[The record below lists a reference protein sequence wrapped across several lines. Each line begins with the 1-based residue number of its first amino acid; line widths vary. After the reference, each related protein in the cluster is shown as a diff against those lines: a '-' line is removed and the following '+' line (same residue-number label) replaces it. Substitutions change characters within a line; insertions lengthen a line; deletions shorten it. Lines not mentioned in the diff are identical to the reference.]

1 MLWILQFLPDWVYYG
16 ILGLGLVGLVITYFL
31 RFIPIPAIYMYK
43 TPIQLVSVFMI
54 AFGVY
59 MSGVI
64 ANENKWKERV
74 AQLEKEYAESQVKSE
89 KVNTEIVTKYI
100 TKREVIHE
108 KGEEQIRYIDREI
121 TKYNEICRLPKE
133 VITVHNQAAKAPK

>member
-16 ILGLGLVGLVITYFL
+16 ILAIGLVGLAVTYLL
-31 RFIPIPAIYMYK
+31 RFIPIPAIFMYR
-43 TPIQLVSVFMI
+43 TPIQLASVAMI

-64 ANENKWKERV
+64 ANEQKWKDRV
-74 AQLEKEYAESQVKSE
+74 AQIEKEYEESKVKSE
-89 KVNTEIVTKYI
+89 KVTTEVVTKYI
-100 TKREVIHE
+100 TKREVIRE

-121 TKYNEICRLPKE
+121 TKYNEICKLPKE
-133 VITVHNQAAKAPK
+133 VINIHNQAAKAPK

>member
-1 MLWILQFLPDWVYYG
+1 MLWFLQLLPDWIYYG
-16 ILGLGLVGLVITYFL
+16 ILMIGLVGLTATYLL

-43 TPIQLVSVFMI
+43 TPIQLGSIALI
-54 AFGVY
+54 AFGIY
-59 MSGVI
+59 MAGAI
-64 ANENKWKERV
+64 ANEQAWKDRV
-74 AQLEKEYAESQVKSE
+74 AKLEKEYAESQVKSE

-100 TKREVIHE
+100 TKREVIHQ

-133 VITVHNQAAKAPK
+133 VITLHNEAAKSPK

>member
-43 TPIQLVSVFMI
+43 TPIQLVSVCMI

-100 TKREVIHE
+100 TKREVIRE

>member
-1 MLWILQFLPDWVYYG
+1 
-16 ILGLGLVGLVITYFL
+16 
-31 RFIPIPAIYMYK
+31 
-43 TPIQLVSVFMI
+43 MI

-64 ANENKWKERV
+64 ANEAKWKERV

-89 KVNTEIVTKYI
+89 KVNTEVVTKYI
-100 TKREVIHE
+100 TKREIIQQR
-108 KGEEQIRYIDREI
+108 GEDQIRYIDREI

-133 VITVHNQAAKAPK
+133 VITIHNEAAKAPK

>member
-100 TKREVIHE
+100 TKREVIRE